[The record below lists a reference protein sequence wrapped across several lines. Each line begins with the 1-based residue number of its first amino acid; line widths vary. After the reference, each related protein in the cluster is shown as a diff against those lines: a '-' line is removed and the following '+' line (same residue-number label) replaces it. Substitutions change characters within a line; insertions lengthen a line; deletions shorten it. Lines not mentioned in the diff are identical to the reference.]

1 MIEVHDLW
9 KKFGRHD
16 ALRGFSFN
24 VPEGSAYALIGAN
37 GAGKTTTIKALM
49 NIIEPTRGR
58 ATVLGTDSRRI
69 GPRELC
75 RIGYVSE
82 NQDMPERL
90 TVSEYLAYLRPFY
103 PDWDKSLEA
112 SIQRQLRLPEDRR
125 IGHLSHGMR
134 MKMALACALPFRPK
148 LLILDEPFSGLDP
161 LVRDEFMEQLLLQAG
176 EMTVLI
182 SSHELGEIDGVATH
196 VGFLDEGTL
205 LFQESMADLSGRF
218 REVQVT
224 TEREA
229 HYPNDL
235 PSQWLDIKVS
245 GKVLTFVDTQFSDD
259 ALRSRIDV
267 LVRDVKYIDAQPM
280 PLRSIFVALARAARN
295 GVNS

>member
-1 MIEVHDLW
+1 MIKVRDLW
-9 KKFGRHD
+9 KKFGRYD
-16 ALRGFSFN
+16 ALRGLSFS

-37 GAGKTTTIKALM
+37 GAGKTTTIKTLM
-49 NIIEPTRGR
+49 NIIEPSRGS
-58 ATVLGTDSRRI
+58 ASVLGTDSRKI

-82 NQDMPERL
+82 NQDMPEKL

-103 PDWDKSLEA
+103 PDWDKNLEA
-112 SIQRQLRLPEDRR
+112 AIQSQLRLPLDRR
-125 IGHLSHGMR
+125 IGDLSHGMR

-161 LVRDEFMEQLLLQAG
+161 LVRDEFMGQLLLQAG
-176 EMTVLI
+176 DMTVLI

-205 LFQESMADLSGRF
+205 LFQESMVDLSSRF
-218 REVQVT
+218 REVHVT

-229 HYPNDL
+229 HYPDDL
-235 PSQWLDIKVS
+235 PTDWLDINVS
-245 GKVLTFVDTQFSDD
+245 GNVLTFVDTQFSDD
-259 ALRSRIDV
+259 ALRSRV
-267 LVRDVKYIDAQPM
+267 ELRVRHVKYIDAQPM
-280 PLRSIFVALARAARN
+280 PLRAIFVALARAARN
-295 GVNS
+295 GVSS

>member
-1 MIEVHDLW
+1 
-9 KKFGRHD
+9 
-16 ALRGFSFN
+16 
-24 VPEGSAYALIGAN
+24 
-37 GAGKTTTIKALM
+37 
-49 NIIEPTRGR
+49 
-58 ATVLGTDSRRI
+58 
-69 GPRELC
+69 
-75 RIGYVSE
+75 
-82 NQDMPERL
+82 MPEKL

-103 PDWDKSLEA
+103 PDWDKNLEA
-112 SIQRQLRLPEDRR
+112 AIQSQLRLPPDRR

-176 EMTVLI
+176 DMTVLI

-218 REVQVT
+218 REVQVA

-229 HYPNDL
+229 HYPDDL
-235 PSQWLDIKVS
+235 PTEWLDIKVS
-245 GKVLTFVDTQFSDD
+245 GNVLTFVDTQFSDD
-259 ALRSRIDV
+259 ALRSRV
-267 LVRDVKYIDAQPM
+267 ELLVRDVKYIDAQPM

-295 GVNS
+295 GVSS

>member
-1 MIEVHDLW
+1 
-9 KKFGRHD
+9 
-16 ALRGFSFN
+16 
-24 VPEGSAYALIGAN
+24 
-37 GAGKTTTIKALM
+37 
-49 NIIEPTRGR
+49 
-58 ATVLGTDSRRI
+58 
-69 GPRELC
+69 
-75 RIGYVSE
+75 
-82 NQDMPERL
+82 
-90 TVSEYLAYLRPFY
+90 
-103 PDWDKSLEA
+103 
-112 SIQRQLRLPEDRR
+112 
-125 IGHLSHGMR
+125 
-134 MKMALACALPFRPK
+134 
-148 LLILDEPFSGLDP
+148 
-161 LVRDEFMEQLLLQAG
+161 MEQLLLQAG

-245 GKVLTFVDTQFSDD
+245 GNVLTFVDTQFSDD